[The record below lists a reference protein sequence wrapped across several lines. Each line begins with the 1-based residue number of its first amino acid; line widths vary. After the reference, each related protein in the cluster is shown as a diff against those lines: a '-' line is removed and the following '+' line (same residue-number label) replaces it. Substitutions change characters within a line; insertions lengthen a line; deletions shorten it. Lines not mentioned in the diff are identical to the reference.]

1 MYTGYEFDASLGYE
15 VRLCLRN
22 PNLKI
27 PTQNAIHKSTVAF
40 GGARHD
46 RPFSRNTGDLVFYL
60 ENKQEQVVHSEEIF
74 CARFSLQGKAICPL
88 PPQDL

>member
-27 PTQNAIHKSTVAF
+27 PTQNATHKSTVAF
-40 GGARHD
+40 GGPAVTA
-46 RPFSRNTGDLVFYL
+46 PFLGTP
-60 ENKQEQVVHSEEIF
+60 
-74 CARFSLQGKAICPL
+74 AI
-88 PPQDL
+88 